1 MKRLGGIITV
11 LLVVFCAG
19 AVISCAGTKNAIV
32 KDSNKENNTSKK
44 SAENQAES
52 LSTPLEESNQPDN
65 TTDSVKN
72 DELTQVL
79 NQTQPE
85 AFLETET
92 LTAQLFDIPG
102 VLFQEEIAAE
112 ESEIET
118 VINQEEFAHGENI
131 SGNGGS
137 VLFTL
142 KRAEEI
148 KNGESV
154 ENEIA
159 EADISNV
166 ERPTLTVLEERLLGY
181 NGKSNFADE
190 TVKVEPSVST
200 FENYETELA
209 VLPAISVEPIKSE
222 ATIQENAYLA
232 QIISLPKI
240 AEETVGEIAKEEKL
254 SDEEIVADI
263 EIAEVSDDENMLLS
277 EPKPLEIALGN
288 SVTPFGLPGSFLSPL
303 ANPDTVVKAMNDRTE
318 NVEAEQPVEEKVVSD
333 FVEMKASK
341 KEENPVEIKKD
352 VKTQQYVEIQQKP
365 ILSTESVPEVAFA
378 AKKTEEQNVAL
389 NEMLSVNKIE
399 MPVVE
404 NKVVSAEKAFPE
416 MKVSVVYPQIGEPE
430 ELEEVEDFEMKPD
443 FVYPQE
449 KISGLENQET
459 IIRMQG
465 DGWRID
471 SMNHNAM
478 KLLER
483 KNNRDGNTTFR
494 IKNGNAGTEQIKFT
508 RYNED
513 ENRHE
518 IRVYSVD
525 IKPVLLTAENNKK
538 NAPKAKKASKSKGI
552 DDYRKTLAD
561 HLFADENFAQ
571 ASVYYKKLIDEN
583 IVDSE
588 LLYKAAHSMKEAGN
602 TKNAMEYY
610 QKNLAEEGNPFYDD
624 AIIEYIHLL
633 KEQKEFDKAINVVY
647 ERGLSKSVSEDCTQ
661 KLYRTLGDLFFNV
674 KNYTEAIR
682 TYKTVLSLYP
692 AGNGED
698 KAMFYLAYALE
709 LQENPEFK
717 EAQRFYRELLDVYPE
732 SQYVNLSRSRIGFI
746 DRHYIKVN

>member
-11 LLVVFCAG
+11 LLVVFCTG

-52 LSTPLEESNQPDN
+52 LSTPLEESNQVDN
-65 TTDSVKN
+65 TTDSVEN

-92 LTAQLFDIPG
+92 LTAQLFDVPG
-102 VLFQEEIAAE
+102 VLFQEEIAEE
-112 ESEIET
+112 ESEIEAA
-118 VINQEEFAHGENI
+118 INQEEIAHSENI

-209 VLPAISVEPIKSE
+209 VLPAISVEPIKPE

-240 AEETVGEIAKEEKL
+240 AEETLGEIAKEEKL
-254 SDEEIVADI
+254 SEEETVADI
-263 EIAEVSDDENMLLS
+263 EIAEVSEDESMLLS
-277 EPKPLEIALGN
+277 EPRPLEIALGS

-303 ANPDTVVKAMNDRTE
+303 ANPDTVVKSMNDRTE
-318 NVEAEQPVEEKVVSD
+318 NVEAEQPVEEKVISD
-333 FVEMKASK
+333 VVEMKASK

-399 MPVVE
+399 IVSLSALSVNPVR
-404 NKVVSAEKAFPE
+404 A
-416 MKVSVVYPQIGEPE
+416 
-430 ELEEVEDFEMKPD
+430 
-443 FVYPQE
+443 
-449 KISGLENQET
+449 
-459 IIRMQG
+459 
-465 DGWRID
+465 
-471 SMNHNAM
+471 
-478 KLLER
+478 
-483 KNNRDGNTTFR
+483 
-494 IKNGNAGTEQIKFT
+494 
-508 RYNED
+508 
-513 ENRHE
+513 
-518 IRVYSVD
+518 
-525 IKPVLLTAENNKK
+525 
-538 NAPKAKKASKSKGI
+538 
-552 DDYRKTLAD
+552 
-561 HLFADENFAQ
+561 
-571 ASVYYKKLIDEN
+571 
-583 IVDSE
+583 
-588 LLYKAAHSMKEAGN
+588 
-602 TKNAMEYY
+602 
-610 QKNLAEEGNPFYDD
+610 NP
-624 AIIEYIHLL
+624 
-633 KEQKEFDKAINVVY
+633 
-647 ERGLSKSVSEDCTQ
+647 R
-661 KLYRTLGDLFFNV
+661 
-674 KNYTEAIR
+674 
-682 TYKTVLSLYP
+682 
-692 AGNGED
+692 
-698 KAMFYLAYALE
+698 
-709 LQENPEFK
+709 
-717 EAQRFYRELLDVYPE
+717 
-732 SQYVNLSRSRIGFI
+732 
-746 DRHYIKVN
+746 